1 MWAERQPKWTYVFIA
16 ASTIVYLLQ
25 QGTRLWV
32 YLAFTPALAARY
44 PWTIVTSIFLHV
56 DFSHLLFNMFALFLF
71 GTALERGIS
80 HRLFASLFIL
90 SGVVGNIGYYFTVG
104 SPLVPVLGAS
114 GAIYGVIG
122 ALAVLEPFRL
132 VYFYGMVPLPM
143 IAAAALW
150 ALADVTGLFI
160 PSQVAHGVHLVGM
173 LVGVAAGLYL
183 RRVGGY
189 SYAGYFM

>member
-1 MWAERQPKWTYVFIA
+1 MWAERQPRWTYVFMA
-16 ASTIVYLLQ
+16 ASTIVFLLQ
-25 QGTRLWV
+25 QGTSMWV

-56 DFSHLLFNMFALFLF
+56 DLSHLLFNMLALFLF
-71 GTALERGIS
+71 GTALERRIS
-80 HRLFASLFIL
+80 SRLYASLFIL
-90 SGVVGNIGYYFTVG
+90 SGVVGNVGYYFTVG

-114 GAIYGVIG
+114 GAIYGVMG
-122 ALAVLEPFRL
+122 ALAVLEPFRM

-143 IAAAALW
+143 IAAAAMW

-173 LVGVAAGLYL
+173 FVGIVAGLYL
-183 RRVGGY
+183 RRVGGHGE
-189 SYAGYFM
+189 AGYFM